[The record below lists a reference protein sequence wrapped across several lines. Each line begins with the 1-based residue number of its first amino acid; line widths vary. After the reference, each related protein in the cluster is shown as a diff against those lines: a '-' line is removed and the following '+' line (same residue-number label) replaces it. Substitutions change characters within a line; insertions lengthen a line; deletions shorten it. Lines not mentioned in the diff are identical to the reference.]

1 MIMMEEEYSEIDR
14 YGFFGG
20 EQFCG
25 HHSPYSQD
33 SLKRLRKR
41 ELKWLEMLEEWDR
54 WMQRQSWRVR
64 KRCRKGIP
72 SSVRPRAWQYLSGSH
87 HLLLANRGKYE
98 SLLSNFGSTEMMEQI
113 TRDVYRQFPNHSIF
127 KQDGG
132 TGPKSLLNILKAYCL
147 LYPETGYCQ
156 AHAPLAAALLIHM
169 PEEEAFWTFICICE
183 HYLPDYFNQGLL
195 RVKTELKMFAALLAK
210 YHPKIH
216 SHLLQHNVEPIFFA
230 IDWFMCLFTRNLPW
244 SSVLRILDMFFFEG
258 IKVIFRTALALL
270 NLILGSAEKR
280 VRLDSTDSL
289 LTVLRRFPEELTDE
303 NVLIPRILSYKHVG
317 TTSQLIAEYW
327 RQIKRASMQ

>member
-1 MIMMEEEYSEIDR
+1 MIMREEECSEIDR
-14 YGFFGG
+14 YGFFSG

-25 HHSPYSQD
+25 AHSPYSQA
-33 SLKRLRKR
+33 SLEQLRKR
-41 ELKWLEMLEEWDR
+41 ELKWLDMLEEWDR
-54 WMQRQSWRVR
+54 WMQRQPWRVR

-72 SSVRPRAWQYLSGSH
+72 SSLRARAWQYLSGSH
-87 HLLLANRGKYE
+87 RLLLANRGKYE
-98 SLLSNFGSTEMMEQI
+98 SLLSSPGSTELIEQI
-113 TRDVYRQFPNHSIF
+113 RRDVYRQFPNHSIF
-127 KQDGG
+127 IQERG
-132 TGPKSLLNILKAYCL
+132 TGQESLFNILKAYCL

-183 HYLPDYFNQGLL
+183 HYLPDYFKQGLV

-258 IKVIFRTALALL
+258 VKVIFRTALALL
-270 NLILGSAEKR
+270 DLILGSAEKR
-280 VRLDSTDSL
+280 IRLDSTDSL
-289 LTVLRRFPEELTDE
+289 LTVLRRLPGELTDE
-303 NVLIPRILSYKHVG
+303 KVLISRMLSYKHVG
-317 TTSQLIAEYW
+317 TTPQLIAEYQ
-327 RQIKRASMQ
+327 RQIKYVSMQ